1 MLASNFIGNMAQGIT
16 MITIP
21 MYFTQGDLGNEFV
34 GFYWLVTLVTLFW
47 TPYAGMLVDK
57 YNRKRIFWTANA
69 ACFLILSGLFVWG
82 YFRGEISP
90 IAAGAAFAM
99 TFFNYNIYYACFYSF
114 LQEITPS
121 SAYGKIASTIEV
133 QGQFGSAIAGA
144 LAALLWKGECIFGFC
159 LPRLSLNDIIGINA
173 LAYLVTF
180 LLIGQMR
187 YESLSRESGDTE
199 TATAWERLRTGISWL
214 TQEKYIFIFGVLSF
228 AVFMVV
234 ITSTFSLNPI
244 YAENHLQAGKS
255 VYAWSEVTYSLG
267 AVLAGGLVRYAFAW
281 TTNIKGIIFL
291 TFLTVAQCF
300 ILVFTKNEWIFY
312 ALCFVLGITN
322 AGIRVLRVSYM
333 FTVVP
338 NWVAGR
344 VNSIFALSNVLLRL
358 IFLAIFALP
367 FFHYANNIIWSF
379 AILGIFV
386 LGSGL
391 GLVAYAGRLPNSSK

>member
-21 MYFTQGDLGNEFV
+21 MYFTQGDMSNQFV
-34 GFYWLVTLVTLFW
+34 VFYWLVTLVTLFW
-47 TPYAGMLVDK
+47 TPYAGMIVDK
-57 YNRKRIFWTANA
+57 YNRKKIFWTANA
-69 ACFLILSGLFVWG
+69 ACCLILSGLFVWG
-82 YFRGEISP
+82 YIRGEISP

-114 LQEITPS
+114 LQEITPPS
-121 SAYGKIASTIEV
+121 SYGNIASTVEV

-144 LAALLWKGECIFGFC
+144 AAALLWKGECIWGVC
-159 LPRLSLNDIIGINA
+159 LPKLSLNEIIGINA
-173 LAYLVTF
+173 CAYGLTF
-180 LLIGQMR
+180 LLIGRMR
-187 YESLSRESGDTE
+187 YESLAQEKGDSD
-199 TATAWERLRTGISWL
+199 TASAWQRLRTGFAWL
-214 TQEKYIFIFGVLSF
+214 LSEPYILIFGVLSF

-244 YAENHLQAGKS
+244 YAENHLQGDKS

-267 AVLAGGLVRYAFAW
+267 AVLAGGLVRYMFVW
-281 TTNIKGIIFL
+281 TTSIKGIIIL
-291 TFLTVAQCF
+291 TFITVIQCF
-300 ILVFTKNEWIFY
+300 ILVFTKSEYIFY

-333 FTVVP
+333 FTVIP

-344 VNSIFALSNVLLRL
+344 VNSIFAVSNVLLRL

-367 FFHYANNIIWSF
+367 FFHYSNNIIWTF